1 MARVRRVWRNS
12 FFAFLS
18 QLIRLSTN
26 FLLFVGI
33 ARLYGVEAFGQFTTA
48 HTLSTVFLLLAD
60 FGFDVL
66 VSMEIARNR
75 PQAMQIARRYFSQKV
90 VFAGTATLAML
101 GLSFVQHFSWQTRTL
116 VQIFALYVFGASLNN
131 FFFAFFKGFEE
142 FHHETRISFWING
155 ALLALLILLGIVHV
169 PIQFIALA
177 FVVTRLMGIFLASG
191 IAARLAG
198 GSVMHITF
206 DRWRET
212 WRTVAVFGGQFLFG
226 ALFFVLDTILLSF
239 WRGDRDVGVYQAAFK
254 IVVLSLVVPDI
265 AINTMIPVLARLHSE
280 GDEQWALLGR
290 LLNKLLSLVALPI
303 CVILFVYPDQIIPI
317 LYGGDEF
324 LEAVPLLRL
333 FALTIFVRFAVDVY
347 GLMMTTSQRQK
358 VRMYIV
364 IAGTV
369 INFALNAYMIP
380 RYGPWGAALVSII
393 TNALVGAATIIGSR
407 QPFLHWTGDLRYV
420 LSCCIT
426 LGSAVLAWNFREVS
440 VWLAAPL
447 IVVLGGV
454 VTYFVGFSRQE
465 WRLISARS
473 RPIGSGP
480 ETAGGG

>member
-60 FGFDVL
+60 FGFDTL
-66 VSMEIARNR
+66 VAMEIARNR

-101 GLSFVQHFSWQTRTL
+101 GLSFVQHFSWETRAL

-155 ALLALLILLGIVHV
+155 GLLGLLIALGIVHV

-177 FVVTRLMGIFLASG
+177 FVVTRLMGIFMASG
-191 IAARLAG
+191 IAGRLAG
-198 GSVMHITF
+198 GNVMHMTF

-212 WRTVAVFGGQFLFG
+212 WRTVAVFGGYFLFG
-226 ALFFVLDTILLSF
+226 SLFFVLDTVLLSL

-254 IVVLSLVVPDI
+254 IVGLSLVVSDI
-265 AINTMIPVLARLHSE
+265 AINTMIPVLARLHAD
-280 GDEQWALLGR
+280 GDDQWALLGR
-290 LLNKLLSLVALPI
+290 LLNKMLSLVALPI
-303 CVILFVYPDQIIPI
+303 CMVLFLYPDQIITI
-317 LYGGDEF
+317 LYGGDDF
-324 LEAVPLLRL
+324 REAVPILRL
-333 FALTIFVRFAVDVY
+333 FALTIYVRFAVDVY
-347 GLMMTTSQRQK
+347 GIMMTTSQRQT

-369 INFALNAYMIP
+369 LNLALNAYMIP
-380 RYGPWGAALVSII
+380 RYGPWGAALVSFV
-393 TNALVGAATIIGSR
+393 TNVMVGAAYIIGSR
-407 QPFLHWTGDLRYV
+407 QSFLRWTCDPLYV
-420 LSCCIT
+420 LSFCVSLAI
-426 LGSAVLAWNFREVS
+426 AFLAWNFREVS
-440 VWLAAPL
+440 VWLAAPVIFVLCGL
-447 IVVLGGV
+447 I
-454 VTYFVGFSRQE
+454 TYFIGFSRDE
-465 WRLISARS
+465 WRRISARS
-473 RPIGSGP
+473 RPAGSAPG
-480 ETAGGG
+480 TAGGA